1 MALTIKENNGVF
13 SVEGTLNATTARQ
26 MQTHFQMII
35 NVFGEIAIDIEN
47 ITEIDSYGF
56 DAINALHNDAVE
68 NNSNFFMMG
77 KDAHGI
83 YEQLTDVSD
92 FAAA

>member
-1 MALTIKENNGVF
+1 MSLTIKENNGVF
-13 SVEGTLNATTARQ
+13 SVKGTLNATTARQ
-26 MQTHFQMII
+26 MQAHFQMII

-68 NNSNFFMMG
+68 HSSNFFMMG
-77 KDAHGI
+77 KDTHGI
-83 YEQLTDVSD
+83 YEQLKNASD